1 MSVQFVIIG
10 SYQTPAEAHIVAG
23 RLRSAGISAE
33 ILDEHF
39 VSANWLYSN
48 AIGGV
53 RVQVPEDELSA
64 AEELLRE
71 NVEVEPTPIEATSQ
85 ESTTSEVPAQ
95 EVSTS
100 PQCPKCASADTYYF
114 RKSFGT
120 ILSWLLLGIPLL
132 LPRGFRRCEQC
143 GHAWR
148 YRGARQ

>member
-33 ILDEHF
+33 ILDEHL

-71 NVEVEPTPIEATSQ
+71 TVEVETAATSVSSTEATSQ
-85 ESTTSEVPAQ
+85 AISTT
-95 EVSTS
+95 
-100 PQCPKCASADTYYF
+100 PQCPECASTDTYYF

-120 ILSWLLLGIPLL
+120 MFSLLLLGIPLL

-148 YRGARQ
+148 YRGSRE